1 MPWRRELPLDSS
13 KEQSSQYQLRLC
25 ARCVEELSEEEIR
38 NDTSVL
44 QSGRNLS
51 ESSKERYS
59 ASPATDGFAAKVAMQ
74 CTDVDQT
81 HAEYQIL

>member
-1 MPWRRELPLDSS
+1 M
-13 KEQSSQYQLRLC
+13 
-25 ARCVEELSEEEIR
+25 CVCVCVCVCDPCRVEYVHVYLS
-38 NDTSVL
+38 VCVCV
-44 QSGRNLS
+44 S

-81 HAEYQIL
+81 HAECQTP